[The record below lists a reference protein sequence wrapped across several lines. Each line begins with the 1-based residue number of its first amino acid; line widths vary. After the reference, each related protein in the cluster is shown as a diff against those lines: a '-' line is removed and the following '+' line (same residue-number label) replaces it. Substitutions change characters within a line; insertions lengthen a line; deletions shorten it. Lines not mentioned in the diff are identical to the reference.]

1 MEQLFMHGHESFC
14 FLPSA
19 KGNVHAFKQIQTLGS
34 LEKET

>member
-1 MEQLFMHGHESFC
+1 MEKLFMHGHESFC